1 MPKNPIRYVDHIL
14 EAIANIYTDL
24 DGKDME
30 GFCADRR
37 TRQHC

>member
-30 GFCADRR
+30 SFCADRR